1 MLKAIF
7 ALFFIAAVVFMT
19 GCATDVTTFY
29 RGNTVDSGLVVSLK
43 PGENFQGRWET
54 FDMIIPY
61 EYSYNKD
68 SQTFQISGV
77 GEMSQHY
84 QLNYGYVDYFRL
96 FLFLLN
102 NEQQVVRTVALPVG
116 LIEVEEKFRFRNTII
131 VDDNVTA
138 FSFGY
143 SGRAREDES
152 SYSFKELPYQ

>member
-1 MLKAIF
+1 MIRSIF
-7 ALFFIAAVVFMT
+7 ILCLVFAVALMT

-29 RGNTVDSGLVVSLK
+29 KGNKVDSGLVVSLA

-54 FDMIIPY
+54 FDVVIPY
-61 EYSYNKD
+61 EYSYNND

-84 QLNYGYVDYFRL
+84 KLNYGYVDYFRL

-102 NEQQVVRTVALPVG
+102 NEQQVVRTIALPVG
-116 LIEVEEKFRFRNTII
+116 LIEVEDKFRFRNSII
-131 VDDNVTA
+131 VEDDVKA

-152 SYSFKELPYQ
+152 SYPFKELPYN